1 MPEDTTLAIYN
12 YQPATNT
19 ALATALAGL
28 RDTIRGA
35 AQANLDMVLAQDDGF
50 TETERQ
56 SMRLIEELRL
66 VNGLDL
72 AAVLHRAQIL
82 REIESTNAIANHP
95 NGYAS
100 MQEMAQDQGI
110 STAELSQTLALAN
123 YVFPYVQEHMG
134 IAIAQ
139 LWEQIGKSKLREL
152 VPVLVSI
159 ITGEE
164 SATATVRTAV
174 ERILN
179 DTAATLRTAGE
190 PHQEE
195 DVRRAAVEELIENGI
210 NLTTRQLRQHIRPER
225 TEPIEGSI
233 VTRNGHRVVVLEI
246 EDDGQMDVLVRKM
259 GGSLNTQT
267 YQMPADARLRQQ
279 TALRT
284 PGLREI
290 MRMLEA

>member
-1 MPEDTTLAIYN
+1 MPEDTLAIYN

-19 ALATALAGL
+19 AMATALASL
-28 RDTIRGA
+28 RGTIHNA
-35 AQANLDMVLAQDDGF
+35 AQANLDVVLAQDDGF
-50 TETERQ
+50 TATERQ
-56 SMRLIEELRL
+56 SMLLIEELRL

-95 NGYAS
+95 NGYSS

-123 YVFPYVQEHMG
+123 YIFPYVQEHMG
-134 IAIAQ
+134 IAVAQ

-164 SATATVRTAV
+164 STTATVRASV
-174 ERILN
+174 ERILD
-179 DTAATLRTAGE
+179 DTAVTLRAAGQPYE
-190 PHQEE
+190 DE
-195 DVRRAAVEELIENGI
+195 DVRRAAVEELVENGI

-225 TEPIEGSI
+225 TDPIEGNI

-246 EDDGQMDVLVRKM
+246 ADDGQMDMLVRKM

-267 YQMPADARLRQQ
+267 FALPADARLRQQ
-279 TALRT
+279 TALRI

-290 MRMLEA
+290 MRMLEG